1 MLALSIFYSKSFYQ
15 RDYDRTQRSA
25 DTVTRL
31 IWQVLTL
38 NSMTLR
44 SVIDIGCGR
53 GVWLDEFSK
62 RGVAHV
68 KGRDGPWVQKANP
81 LVASENFEATD
92 LAKPFCEDLKFDLA
106 MSLEVAEHLD
116 EGKADGFVASL
127 AGLSDTIMF
136 SAAIGGQGGQH
147 HVNEQPLSY
156 WVAKFEGHG
165 FRMIDAIRPH
175 VWNNSDVCWW
185 YRQNIVFFAKDTSPF
200 LPALNALQA
209 SAPAIVNLAHPQ
221 GFSEKARLANL
232 FSPEEYVGLFVART
246 RARIARL
253 IGRGQP

>member
-1 MLALSIFYSKSFYQ
+1 MSIFYSKSFYQ
-15 RDYDRTQRSA
+15 RDYVRTQLSA
-25 DTVTRL
+25 EAVTTL
-31 IWQVLTL
+31 LWQALSRDGL
-38 NSMTLR
+38 ELR

-62 RGVAHV
+62 RGATRI
-68 KGRDGPWVQKANP
+68 KGRDGPWVLKANP
-81 LVASENFEATD
+81 LVSRDRFEPTD
-92 LAKPFCEDLKFDLA
+92 LSQSFCENQKYDLA

-116 EGKADGFVASL
+116 EGRADVFVASL

-156 WVAKFEGHG
+156 WVAKFETHG

-185 YRQNIVFFAKDTSPF
+185 YRQNIVFFAKDASP
-200 LPALNALQA
+200 LLSTLKALQA
-209 SAPAIVNLAHPQ
+209 SAPPIVDLAHPQ
-221 GFSEKARLANL
+221 GFYEKARLANL
-232 FSPEEYVGLFVART
+232 FSPEEYLGLFIDRT
-246 RARIARL
+246 RSKFARV
-253 IGRGQP
+253 IGRSKP